1 MDPLQ
6 LTLFDLT
13 DRPVIPRPRAGRTRT
28 AVPADPLE
36 HARRIAAAVDT
47 AWCHHHGSGIDLHIP
62 AGVVAALALC
72 AEADPDGPDLADQIT
87 ALDPSDLAQLLRGI
101 WRAFVLERP
110 DLGVRLPPLVEW
122 LHNGLSDWQLDGAHT
137 VARAALR
144 AGQLHLTGEPH
155 RRRATDLFGELL
167 QLLRGPK
174 TAASRGAYYTPQP
187 VAEALARML
196 HVADATP
203 GQSIA
208 DPAAGTGIMLWAAAH
223 ILRQHGKDPADY
235 HWYAND
241 IDPLA
246 AACLAVNAHLWAL
259 GPNVLIGCADGLDP
273 AWPHYAAV
281 DRATGLDIARTARAF
296 AALNALTSPPEPQ

>member
-1 MDPLQ
+1 MAAQRSVRL
-6 LTLFDLT
+6 
-13 DRPVIPRPRAGRTRT
+13 A
-28 AVPADPLE
+28 
-36 HARRIAAAVDT
+36 ARR
-47 AWCHHHGSGIDLHIP
+47 
-62 AGVVAALALC
+62 
-72 AEADPDGPDLADQIT
+72 
-87 ALDPSDLAQLLRGI
+87 
-101 WRAFVLERP
+101 RAHRRP
-110 DLGVRLPPLVEW
+110 G
-122 LHNGLSDWQLDGAHT
+122 
-137 VARAALR
+137 RAAR
-144 AGQLHLTGEPH
+144 RSAAPH
-155 RRRATDLFGELL
+155 RRAAPAPRHRPVRRTAPAAARTEDRGQPRRLL
-167 QLLRGPK
+167 H
-174 TAASRGAYYTPQP
+174 PQP